1 MVGLLETN
9 HTLSVRVAHNTKSH
23 NPEVTC
29 SNDVNG
35 MKLSYSQYMIGFSVK
50 RCPTYPLIMDPL
62 LRL

>member
-9 HTLSVRVAHNTKSH
+9 HTLSVRVAHDTKLR

-35 MKLSYSQYMIGFSVK
+35 MKLSYSQYVLMVNSISCLGH
-50 RCPTYPLIMDPL
+50 I
-62 LRL
+62 